1 MSRLN
6 LSALDTSQQQH
17 QQHYDETSLIN
28 QSLQG
33 GDESVTYRKS
43 VINNARLRLIN
54 SNNKNG
60 GALNSS
66 RVNQS
71 LIGGGPPDV
80 SQSIS

>member
-6 LSALDTSQQQH
+6 LSALDTSQQ
-17 QQHYDETSLIN
+17 HYDEASLLHTSL
-28 QSLQG
+28 QDG
-33 GDESVTYRKS
+33 GEPATYRKS

-60 GALNSS
+60 ALNSS

-71 LIGGGPPDV
+71 LIGHDV